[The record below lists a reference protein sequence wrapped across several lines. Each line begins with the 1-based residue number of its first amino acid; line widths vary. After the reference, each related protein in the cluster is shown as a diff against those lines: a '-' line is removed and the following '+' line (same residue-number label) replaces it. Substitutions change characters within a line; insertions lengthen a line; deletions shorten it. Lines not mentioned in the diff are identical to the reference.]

1 MWDDIV
7 KDFVYFFAVIDPI
20 GTIPVFLAYTVGFTD
35 AMRKKVAIK
44 AFFISTS
51 ILLAFVIGGQ
61 LFLEAMSIPLSAF
74 QIAGG
79 LVLFGFGLTMI
90 FGESKPEH
98 EIARM
103 SMKKKE
109 DDVAVFPISVPS
121 IASPGAMMAAVLLT
135 DNHRFNLMD
144 QAITSAVMLV
154 VLGVTLL
161 LLLFATRI
169 QKVIGDTGAS
179 ILSRI
184 SGLILASVAVDSILT
199 GIKTYFL

>member
-20 GTIPVFLAYTVGFTD
+20 GTIPVFLAYTVGFD
-35 AMRKKVAIK
+35 AAMRKKVALK
-44 AFFISTS
+44 AFLISTI
-51 ILLAFVIGGQ
+51 ILLGFVVAGQ

-79 LVLFGFGLTMI
+79 LVLFIFGLTMI
-90 FGESKPEH
+90 FGQSKPEH
-98 EIARM
+98 EIAGM
-103 SMKKKE
+103 SAKKRE
-109 DDVAVFPISVPS
+109 ADVAVFPISVPS

-135 DNHRFNLMD
+135 DNHRFNIMD
-144 QAITSAVMLV
+144 QAITAGTMLV

-169 QKVIGDTGAS
+169 QKIIGDTGAS

-184 SGLILASVAVDSILT
+184 SGLILASVAIDSILT
-199 GIKTYFL
+199 GIKMYF

>member
-1 MWDDIV
+1 MWESIA
-7 KDFVYFFAVIDPI
+7 KDFIYFFAVIDPV
-20 GTIPVFLAYTVGFTD
+20 GTIPVFLAYTVGFN
-35 AMRKKVAIK
+35 ASMRIKVAWK
-44 AFFISTS
+44 AILISTL
-51 ILLAFVIGGQ
+51 ILLGFIVSGQ
-61 LFLEAMSIPLSAF
+61 IFLEAMSIPLSAF

-79 LVLFGFGLTMI
+79 LVLFIFGLTMI

-98 EIARM
+98 EM
-103 SMKKKE
+103 SKLNTKKSE

-135 DNHRFNLMD
+135 DNHRFDMMD
-144 QAITSAVMLV
+144 QAITAGTMLV

-184 SGLILASVAVDSILT
+184 SGLILASVAVDSVLT
-199 GIKTYFL
+199 GIKMYF

>member
-1 MWDDIV
+1 MWDSIV

-20 GTIPVFLAYTVGFTD
+20 GTIPVFLAYTTGFD
-35 AMRKKVAIK
+35 AAIRKKVALK
-44 AFFISTS
+44 AVLISTL
-51 ILLAFVIGGQ
+51 ILLGFVIVGQ

-79 LVLFGFGLTMI
+79 LVLFIFGLTMI

-98 EIARM
+98 EISRLQ
-103 SMKKKE
+103 SKKAE

-135 DNHRFNLMD
+135 DNHRFNIMD
-144 QAITSAVMLV
+144 QAITSIVMLL
-154 VLGVTLL
+154 VLGVTLV

-169 QKVIGDTGAS
+169 QKIIGDTGAS

-184 SGLILASVAVDSILT
+184 SGLILASVAIDSILT
-199 GIKTYFL
+199 GIKMYF